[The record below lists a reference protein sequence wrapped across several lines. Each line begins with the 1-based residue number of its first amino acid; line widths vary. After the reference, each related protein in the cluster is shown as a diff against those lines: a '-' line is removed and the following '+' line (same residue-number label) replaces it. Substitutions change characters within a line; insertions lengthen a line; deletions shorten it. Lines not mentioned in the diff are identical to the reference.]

1 MMYNGRGLNYKVY
14 KLVDNVK
21 HCFTMVTPSG
31 MFEINQESNI
41 NYEIDYSSD
50 PQVLNLNTYNYYKID
65 TSSAYLMLDGNERFD
80 IPEDAYTINE
90 YDEYVLNIEIP
101 RLIESVDLHF
111 MGSVMYNEYDKLKEI
126 EELDM
131 KGNCYTKVVLYL

>member
-1 MMYNGRGLNYKVY
+1 
-14 KLVDNVK
+14 
-21 HCFTMVTPSG
+21 MVTPSG

-41 NYEIDYSSD
+41 NYEIDYSSN

-80 IPEDAYTINE
+80 IPEDAFTINE

-101 RLIESVDLHF
+101 QLLESAELHY